1 MFKKLCRFFR
11 IDRSDLS
18 YEEAISIYKR
28 HNGIIIDVRNP
39 EEYKSK
45 HVKGAIN
52 IHL

>member
-28 HNGIIIDVRNP
+28 RDAIIIDVKHR

-52 IHL
+52 IPL